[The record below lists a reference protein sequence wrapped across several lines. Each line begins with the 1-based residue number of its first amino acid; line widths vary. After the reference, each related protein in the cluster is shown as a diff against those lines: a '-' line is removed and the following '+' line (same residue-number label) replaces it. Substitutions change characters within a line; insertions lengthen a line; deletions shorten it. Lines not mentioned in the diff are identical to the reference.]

1 MPYQEDKEPT
11 GRSIIIRR
19 DTMRVLN
26 TYRHSIS
33 QAMIEAREIKKPMTW
48 DKFLYQVVVMIEE
61 EGKKAEQEQAEQNK
75 P

>member
-33 QAMIEAREIKKPMTW
+33 QAMIEAGEIKKPMTW

>member
-1 MPYQEDKEPT
+1 M
-11 GRSIIIRR
+11 IRE
-19 DTMRVLN
+19 DTMRLLN